1 MAMKRKIYNQL
12 LDWKNN
18 RNGEVALLIEGA
30 RRIGKSYIVEEFAK
44 NEYASYILID
54 FNKVSN
60 LVKRWFVDYMEDLD
74 TFFELLEQHYHVKL
88 VPRQSVIIF
97 DEVQLYPR
105 ARSAIKY
112 LVADGRYDYLETGS
126 LISIKRNVKNIVIPS
141 EERAIEMHP
150 MDFEEFLWAM
160 SNETLMP
167 FIAKQ
172 YTAGKPM
179 RELHR
184 EALDLF
190 RRYLIV
196 GGMPQAVE
204 KYVQTRDLEQVDA
217 IKRDI
222 LTIYRNDIRKY
233 AGRLAM
239 KVESIFD
246 EIPAQLQRN
255 ERKFRLA
262 DLKKDARMRDYETAF
277 MWLSDAKIVNCC
289 YNTTAPNIGL
299 KLNMERTTLKCY
311 MADTGLLISH
321 AFDEKQIVSNELYR
335 KLLTDKLEVNAGMLI
350 ENIVAQMLLA
360 AGHKLYFYSCVDNEV
375 AENRMEIDF
384 LIRKEPVTSRHNIIP
399 IEAKSSSGYTISSLQ
414 KCVRKFGEYV
424 TMPTVIYSAEGR
436 TDNDSVRYIPLY
448 MTPLL

>member
-1 MAMKRKIYNQL
+1 MKRKIYNQL

-18 RNGEVALLIEGA
+18 RKGEVALLIEGA

-44 NEYASYILID
+44 NEYSSYILID
-54 FNKVSN
+54 FNKASTK
-60 LVKRWFVDYMEDLD
+60 VKNWFVDYMEDLD

-97 DEVQLYPR
+97 DEVQLCPR
-105 ARSAIKY
+105 ARAAVKY

-126 LISIKRNVKNIVIPS
+126 LISIKSNVKNIVIPS

-160 SNETLMP
+160 GNETLMP
-167 FIAKQ
+167 FLEKQ
-172 YTAGKPM
+172 FAAGKPM
-179 RELHR
+179 KDMHR
-184 EALDLF
+184 EAMDLF

-222 LTIYRNDIRKY
+222 LAIYRNDIRKY

-255 ERKFRLA
+255 ERKFRLV

-321 AFDEKQIVSNELYR
+321 AFDEKQIVSEELYR

-350 ENIVAQMLLA
+350 ENIVAQMLAA
-360 AGHKLYFYSCVDNEV
+360 AGHKLYFYSNSDKED
-375 AENRMEIDF
+375 AESRMEIDF

-399 IEAKSSSGYTISSLQ
+399 IEAKSSTGYTISSLQ
-414 KCVRKFGEYV
+414 KCVRKFGEFI
-424 TMPTVIYSAEGR
+424 TMPTVIHSS
-436 TDNDSVRYIPLY
+436 DSRIDENQIRYLPIY
-448 MTPLL
+448 YTPFL

>member
-1 MAMKRKIYNQL
+1 MKRKIYSKL

-18 RNGEVALLIEGA
+18 RQGEIALLIEGA

-44 NEYASYILID
+44 NEYESYILID
-54 FNKVSN
+54 FNKVEPR
-60 LVKRWFVDYMEDLD
+60 VKRWFVDYMEDLD
-74 TFFELLEQHYHVKL
+74 TFFEMLQQHYHVKL
-88 VPRQSVIIF
+88 IPRKSLIIF

-105 ARSAIKY
+105 ARAAIKY
-112 LVADGRYDYLETGS
+112 LVADRRFDYLETGS
-126 LISIKRNVKNIVIPS
+126 LISIKKNVKNIVIPS
-141 EERAIEMHP
+141 EERPIQMYP

-160 SNETLMP
+160 GNETLMP
-167 FIAKQ
+167 FLQKQ
-172 YTAGKPM
+172 YEAGKPM
-179 RELHR
+179 KELHR
-184 EALDLF
+184 EAMDMF
-190 RRYLIV
+190 RRYMLV

-204 KYVQTRDLEQVDA
+204 KYVLTRDVEQVDA

-222 LTIYRNDIRKY
+222 LAIYRNDIRKY

-246 EIPAQLQRN
+246 EMPAQLMRN

-262 DLKKDARMRDYETAF
+262 DLKTDARMRDYETAF

-299 KLNMERTTLKCY
+299 KLNMDRTTLKCY

-321 AFDEKQIVSNELYR
+321 AFDEKQLVSNEMYS
-335 KLLTDKLEVNAGMLI
+335 KLLMDKLEVNAGMLI
-350 ENIVAQMLLA
+350 ENIVAQMLAA
-360 AGHKLYFYSCVDNEV
+360 AGHKLYFYSNSDNED

-384 LIRKEPVTSRHNIIP
+384 LIRKDKVTSRHNIIP
-399 IEAKSSSGYTISSLQ
+399 LEAKSSSGYITTSLK
-414 KCVRKFGEYV
+414 KCMRKFGEFV
-424 TMPTVIYSAEGR
+424 TLPTVLHTSDARMEDGI
-436 TDNDSVRYIPLY
+436 RYLPLY

>member
-1 MAMKRKIYNQL
+1 MKRKIYNQL

-18 RNGEVALLIEGA
+18 RKGEVALLIEGA

-44 NEYASYILID
+44 NEYSSYILID
-54 FNKVSN
+54 FNKASTK
-60 LVKRWFVDYMEDLD
+60 VKRWFVDYIEDLD
-74 TFFELLEQHYHVKL
+74 TFFELLEQHYHTRL
-88 VPRQSVIIF
+88 VPHQSVIIF

-105 ARSAIKY
+105 ARAAIKY

-126 LISIKRNVKNIVIPS
+126 LISIKSNVKNIVIPS

-160 SNETLMP
+160 GNETLMP
-167 FIAKQ
+167 FLKKQ
-172 YTAGKPM
+172 FTAGKPM
-179 RELHR
+179 KEMHR
-184 EALDLF
+184 EAMDMF

-222 LTIYRNDIRKY
+222 LAIYRNDIRKY

-262 DLKKDARMRDYETAF
+262 DVKKNARMRDYETAF

-321 AFDEKQIVSNELYR
+321 AFDEKQIVSEELYR

-350 ENIVAQMLLA
+350 ENMVAQMLTA
-360 AGHKLYFYSCVDNEV
+360 AGHKLYFYSNADKED
-375 AENRMEIDF
+375 AESRMEIDF

-399 IEAKSSSGYTISSLQ
+399 LEAKSSTGYTISSLQ
-414 KCVRKFGEYV
+414 KCVRKFGEFI
-424 TMPTVIYSAEGR
+424 TMPTVIHTS
-436 TDNDSVRYIPLY
+436 DSRMDENQIRYIPVY
-448 MTPLL
+448 YTPFL